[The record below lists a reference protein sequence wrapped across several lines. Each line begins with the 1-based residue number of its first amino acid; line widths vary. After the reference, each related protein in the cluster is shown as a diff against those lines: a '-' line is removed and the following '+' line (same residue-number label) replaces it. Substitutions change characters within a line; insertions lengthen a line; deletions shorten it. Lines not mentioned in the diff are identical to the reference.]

1 MWKFYYFFRNNLEA
15 IIWITALVLLAFS
28 SPHEEHYSLCVFHNL
43 GFSFCPGCG
52 IGHSISYF
60 FHGEIAAS
68 FQAHPLGIV
77 AVGIIFSRI
86 IKLIVFKKIN
96 PYKI

>member
-1 MWKFYYFFRNNLEA
+1 MYIFIRANLEA
-15 IIWITALVLLAFS
+15 IIWIAALVLLAFS

-43 GFSFCPGCG
+43 GFSYCPGCG

-60 FHGEIAAS
+60 FHGEIVTS
-68 FQAHPLGIV
+68 FHAHPLGIV
-77 AVGIIFSRI
+77 AIGIIFFRI
-86 IKLIVFKKIN
+86 VQLTVFKIN